1 MSELLVTGH
10 DQGLGKAIFELAKE
24 GLGYNVHGIYGC
36 NMRCGDKNRIAES
49 MSLLPNITHVVNNYA
64 INHLSWIGDTPS
76 VDEDIILTNIM
87 GPYWVIN
94 ELVRKGNPPCR
105 VVNVASMTYKVPQRC
120 SALYCASKA
129 ALVQMTKVM
138 ARELASKGW
147 QINAIAPGAIADT
160 RMTRLTGQQV
170 LKLRG
175 WGGQEADKYMLSLIP
190 MGRITSRNE
199 VAHAIM
205 NLLESELYINGA
217 VLDMTGGQ

>member
-1 MSELLVTGH
+1 MSELLITGH
-10 DQGLGKAIFELAKE
+10 DQGLGKAMYDLASR
-24 GLGYNVHGIYGC
+24 GLGYNVHGIHGS

-49 MSLLPNITHVVNNYA
+49 MRQLPNITHVVNNYG

-94 ELVRKGNPPCR
+94 ELVANGNPPCR
-105 VVNVASMTYKVPQRC
+105 VVNVASMTYRIPQRC

-138 ARELASKGW
+138 ARELAPKGW

-160 RMTRLTGQQV
+160 KMTHLTGQQV
-170 LKLRG
+170 LRLRE
-175 WGGQEADKYMLSLIP
+175 WSGQQADSYMLSLIP
-190 MGRITSRNE
+190 MGRITTKEE
-199 VAHAIM
+199 VVRAIFK
-205 NLLESELYINGA
+205 LLEAEPYINGA
-217 VLDMTGGQ
+217 VIDMTGGQ